1 MSTLKELCNVPQ
13 LLLIKQGVFIARQ
26 KACESYQKRM
36 KRLEAEDGE
45 RMFQTCKGSRN
56 AKKARNTFSREEA
69 GTIGQT
75 LREKRFSNSY
85 IHITFKTKNIY

>member
-13 LLLIKQGVFIARQ
+13 ALLIKQGLFVARQ
-26 KACESYQKRM
+26 KARESYLKRM
-36 KRLEAEDGE
+36 ERLEDEDGE
-45 RMFQTCKGSRN
+45 RMFQTCKGCRT

-75 LREKRFSNSY
+75 LREKRFTNSY
-85 IHITFKTKNIY
+85 MHVTYKTKNIY